1 VKLIIK
7 KIDDDGRLSMVPGY
21 LDTPWD
27 IQVADSDEPAA
38 FARALA
44 EADALVSM
52 SWRGEVPPTPKLRLL
67 QLPGAGTDD
76 IDFTRV
82 APLTTV
88 CNCFGHEI
96 GIAEYAMAAMLEW
109 TVKLQAMDAA
119 LRAGNWTGSYLC
131 GPRHAELHG
140 KTLGLIGYGRIA
152 RETARRADAFG
163 MHLVACSRSERQNE
177 PLIGTVAGMDALPR
191 LFAESDFIVVTAP
204 LTEHTRGLIDARAF
218 ERMKPGVFIV
228 NVARGAI
235 IDEDA
240 LYDALRTHRIGGAAI
255 DVWYVYPQQGERT
268 AQPSRYPFAELDN
281 VIMTPH
287 ASAWTD
293 GLLPRRNRA
302 IAENLNRLA
311 RGEPLLNVV
320 HAARAS

>member
-21 LDTPWD
+21 LDTRWD

-44 EADALVSM
+44 DADALVSM

-76 IDFTRV
+76 IDFARV

-109 TVKLQAMDAA
+109 TVKLRAMDAA
-119 LRAGNWTGSYLC
+119 LRAGDWTGSYLC

-163 MHLVACSRSERQNE
+163 MRLIACSRSERQNE
-177 PLIGTVAGMDALPR
+177 PVIGRVAGMDALPR
-191 LFAESDFIVVTAP
+191 LLAESDFIVVTAP
-204 LTEHTRGLIDARAF
+204 LTEHTRGLIDAHAF
-218 ERMKPGVFIV
+218 ERMKPGAFIV
-228 NVARGAI
+228 NVARGTI
-235 IDEDA
+235 IDEAA
-240 LYDALRTHRIGGAAI
+240 LYEALRTRRIGGAAI
-255 DVWYVYPQQGERT
+255 DVWYAYPQQGGRR